1 MRHESQQTK
10 ISTLS
15 YYVEIW
21 KQRAGSREAVAIA
34 IAEKHYELGLSVV
47 TGIELNRQGDAFKVA
62 KTLADRIF
70 RWLDDRTKDNVL
82 LPMNFEQSILVA
94 MPADLALRY
103 ANDTLCP
110 VGFVVR
116 PKTICVGGDEDPVKM
131 AHAQHKEGTEVT
143 NAMLNLYHCDDL
155 EAMERALKESLELI
169 AQTKAAVS
177 YLTSRIHL
185 KKYGVSL

>member
-10 ISTLS
+10 ISALS
-15 YYVEIW
+15 HCVEIW
-21 KQRAGSREAVAIA
+21 KQRLGSREAVAIA
-34 IAEKHYELGLSVV
+34 IVEKHYELGLNVV

-82 LPMNFEQSILVA
+82 LPINFEQSILVA

-103 ANDTLCP
+103 ANTTLCP

-116 PKTICVGGDEDPVKM
+116 PKTVCVGGDEDPVKM
-131 AHAQHKEGTEVT
+131 AHAQHKEGTEAT
-143 NAMLNLYHCDDL
+143 NAMLNLYHCDEL
-155 EAMERALKESLELI
+155 EVMERALKESLELI

-177 YLTSRIHL
+177 YLTNRIHL